1 MIFDVVR
8 LVLLAGIAIAIIIAL
23 RSYLSP
29 RRLTPQDEIDAEAR
43 RLIIEHGEGAIEV
56 AKARVERA
64 QWAKGNSLAP
74 ERAERILKTVREKLG

>member
-1 MIFDVVR
+1 MIWDIVR
-8 LVLLAGIAIAIIIAL
+8 LAVLAGIAIAMIIAL

-29 RRLTPQDEIDAEAR
+29 RRSIPQAEIDAEAR
-43 RLIIEHGEGAIEV
+43 QLIIEHGAGAIEA